1 MNIALPPR
9 QIAKVPQNT
18 HPPFRWDDPFLLDSQ
33 LSEDE
38 RMVQQTARQYCQEKL
53 QPRVLEA
60 FRHERFDREIMTEFG
75 ELGLLGATLPER
87 YGCAGM
93 SYVVYGLVAREV
105 ERVDS
110 GYRSAMSVQSSLV
123 MHPIHAYGTEEQR
136 MKYLPK
142 LASGEWIGAFGL
154 TEPDVGSDAQHLK
167 TFAEK
172 TSGGWK
178 LNGQKIWISN
188 GGVAQLAI
196 VIAQTDRENPRKMA
210 AFLVETDLAGFEAR
224 TMHGK
229 LGLRSSNTAELFLAN
244 VEVPEDALM
253 GEVGDGFKVA
263 MSALDNGRY
272 SVGAGCL
279 GIAQGSLE
287 ASVAYAK
294 ERHTFGKP
302 IAAHQLVQDMIA
314 RMVVDI
320 DASRLLLYR
329 AGELKNAGLP
339 NTRETS
345 IAKYYCSEAA
355 LRCANDAI
363 QIHGGMGYSNEY
375 PVERYM
381 RDARVATIYEGTSQI
396 QKLIIA
402 GFETGLRA
410 FS

>member
-1 MNIALPPR
+1 VDFELNETQRLIKETAAEFAQR
-9 QIAKVPQNT
+9 RIVP
-18 HPPFRWDDPFLLDSQ
+18 
-33 LSEDE
+33 
-38 RMVQQTARQYCQEKL
+38 
-53 QPRVLEA
+53 
-60 FRHERFDREIMTEFG
+60 
-75 ELGLLGATLPER
+75 
-87 YGCAGM
+87 
-93 SYVVYGLVAREV
+93 VARENDEK
-105 ERVDS
+105 ERYPAEVVAEMGALGMFGGPIPEEYGGAGLDYIS
-110 GYRSAMSVQSSLV
+110 YAIMNEEISKACSSVRTVLSVQLSLV
-123 MHPIHAYGTEEQR
+123 ATTILKWGSEAQKK
-136 MKYLPK
+136 KYLPK
-142 LASGEWIGAFGL
+142 LCSAEWIGCFGL

-188 GGVAQLAI
+188 GGVAQLAL
-196 VIAQTDRENPRKMA
+196 VIGQTDRENPRKMA
-210 AFLVETDLAGFEAR
+210 AFLVETDLPGFEAR

-244 VEVPEDALM
+244 VEVPDDALM

-329 AGELKNAGLP
+329 AGELKNAGRP

-402 GFETGLRA
+402 GFETGIRA
-410 FS
+410 FA

>member
-1 MNIALPPR
+1 MDFELNETQRLIKETAAEFAQR
-9 QIAKVPQNT
+9 RIVP
-18 HPPFRWDDPFLLDSQ
+18 
-33 LSEDE
+33 
-38 RMVQQTARQYCQEKL
+38 
-53 QPRVLEA
+53 
-60 FRHERFDREIMTEFG
+60 
-75 ELGLLGATLPER
+75 
-87 YGCAGM
+87 
-93 SYVVYGLVAREV
+93 VARENDEK
-105 ERVDS
+105 ERYPADIVAEMGALGMFGGPIPEEYGGAGLDYIS
-110 GYRSAMSVQSSLV
+110 YAIMNEEISKACSSVRTVLSVQLSLV
-123 MHPIHAYGTEEQR
+123 ATTILKWGSEAQKK
-136 MKYLPK
+136 KYLPR
-142 LASGEWIGAFGL
+142 LCSAEWIGCFGL

-188 GGVAQLAI
+188 GGVAQLAL

-244 VEVPEDALM
+244 VEVPDDALM

-329 AGELKNAGLP
+329 AGELKNAGRP

-402 GFETGLRA
+402 GFETGIRA
-410 FS
+410 FA

>member
-1 MNIALPPR
+1 MDFELNETQRLIKDTAAEF
-9 QIAKVPQNT
+9 AKRRIVPVAREN
-18 HPPFRWDDPFLLDSQ
+18 
-33 LSEDE
+33 DE
-38 RMVQQTARQYCQEKL
+38 K
-53 QPRVLEA
+53 
-60 FRHERFDREIMTEFG
+60 ERYPADIVREMG
-75 ELGLLGATLPER
+75 ELGMFGGPIPEE
-87 YGCAGM
+87 YGGGGLDYI
-93 SYVVYGLVAREV
+93 SYAIMNEEISKACSSVRTVLSVQLSLVATTILKWGSE
-105 ERVDS
+105 
-110 GYRSAMSVQSSLV
+110 AQKN
-123 MHPIHAYGTEEQR
+123 
-136 MKYLPK
+136 KYLPR
-142 LASGEWIGAFGL
+142 LCSAEWIGCFGL
-154 TEPDVGSDAQHLK
+154 TEPDVGSDAQNLK
-167 TFAEK
+167 TFAQK
-172 TSGGWK
+172 ISGGWK
-178 LNGQKIWISN
+178 LSGQKIWISN
-188 GGVAQLAI
+188 GGVAQLAL

-210 AFLVETDLAGFEAR
+210 AFLVETDLPGFEAK

-229 LGLRSSNTAELFLAN
+229 LGLRSSDTAELFLAN
-244 VEVPEDALM
+244 VEAPDDALM

-272 SVGAGCL
+272 SVAAGCL

-329 AGELKNAGLP
+329 AGELKNAGKP

-363 QIHGGMGYSNEY
+363 QVHGGMGYSNEY

-402 GFETGLRA
+402 GYETGIRA

>member
-1 MNIALPPR
+1 MDFELNETQRLIKETAAEFAQR
-9 QIAKVPQNT
+9 RIVPVAREN
-18 HPPFRWDDPFLLDSQ
+18 
-33 LSEDE
+33 DE
-38 RMVQQTARQYCQEKL
+38 KEKY
-53 QPRVLEA
+53 PADIVAE
-60 FRHERFDREIMTEFG
+60 MG
-75 ELGLLGATLPER
+75 ELGMFGGPIPEEYGGAGLD
-87 YGCAGM
+87 YI
-93 SYVVYGLVAREV
+93 SYAIMNEEISKACSSVRTVLSVQISLVATTLLKWGSE
-105 ERVDS
+105 
-110 GYRSAMSVQSSLV
+110 AQKK
-123 MHPIHAYGTEEQR
+123 
-136 MKYLPK
+136 KYLPK
-142 LASGEWIGAFGL
+142 LCTAEWIGCFGL

-172 TSGGWK
+172 TSTGWK

-188 GGVAQLAI
+188 GGVAQLAL

-210 AFLVETDLAGFEAR
+210 AFLVETDLPGFEAR

-244 VEVPEDALM
+244 VEVPDDALM

-294 ERHTFGKP
+294 ERRTFGKP

-329 AGELKNAGLP
+329 AGELKNAGRP

-345 IAKYYCSEAA
+345 IAKYYCTEAA

-402 GFETGLRA
+402 GFETGIRA
-410 FS
+410 FA

>member
-1 MNIALPPR
+1 MDFELNETQRLIKDTAAEFAR
-9 QIAKVPQNT
+9 RRIVPVAREN
-18 HPPFRWDDPFLLDSQ
+18 
-33 LSEDE
+33 DE
-38 RMVQQTARQYCQEKL
+38 K
-53 QPRVLEA
+53 
-60 FRHERFDREIMTEFG
+60 ERYPADIVAEMG
-75 ELGLLGATLPER
+75 ELGMFGGPIPEKYGGAGLD
-87 YGCAGM
+87 YI
-93 SYVVYGLVAREV
+93 SYAIMNEEISKACSSVRTVLSVQLSLVATTILKWA
-105 ERVDS
+105 S
-110 GYRSAMSVQSSLV
+110 
-123 MHPIHAYGTEEQR
+123 EEQKR
-136 MKYLPK
+136 KYLPK
-142 LASGEWIGAFGL
+142 LCAAEWIGCFGL

-167 TFAEK
+167 TFAQK
-172 TSGGWK
+172 TSNGWK
-178 LNGQKIWISN
+178 LSGQKIWISN
-188 GGVAQLAI
+188 GGVAQLAM

-210 AFLVETDLAGFEAR
+210 AFLVETGLPGFEAK

-244 VEVPEDALM
+244 VEVPDDALM
-253 GEVGDGFKVA
+253 GEVGDGFRVA

-329 AGELKNAGLP
+329 AGELKNAGKP

-402 GFETGLRA
+402 GYETGIRA
-410 FS
+410 FA

>member
-1 MNIALPPR
+1 MDFELNETQRLIKDTAAEF
-9 QIAKVPQNT
+9 AKRRIVPVAREN
-18 HPPFRWDDPFLLDSQ
+18 
-33 LSEDE
+33 DE
-38 RMVQQTARQYCQEKL
+38 K
-53 QPRVLEA
+53 
-60 FRHERFDREIMTEFG
+60 ERYPADIVREMG
-75 ELGLLGATLPER
+75 ELGMFGGPIPEEYGGAGLD
-87 YGCAGM
+87 YI
-93 SYVVYGLVAREV
+93 SYAIMNEEISKACSSVRTVLSVQLSLVATTILKWGSE
-105 ERVDS
+105 
-110 GYRSAMSVQSSLV
+110 AQKK
-123 MHPIHAYGTEEQR
+123 
-136 MKYLPK
+136 KYLPK
-142 LASGEWIGAFGL
+142 LCAAEWIGCFGL
-154 TEPDVGSDAQHLK
+154 TEPDVGSDAQNLK
-167 TFAEK
+167 TFAQK
-172 TSGGWK
+172 ISGGWK

-188 GGVAQLAI
+188 GGVAQLAL

-210 AFLVETDLAGFEAR
+210 AFLVETDLPGFEAK

-229 LGLRSSNTAELFLAN
+229 LGLRSSDTAELFLAG
-244 VEVPEDALM
+244 VEAPDDALM

-272 SVGAGCL
+272 SVAAGCL

-320 DASRLLLYR
+320 EASRLLLYR
-329 AGELKNAGLP
+329 AGELKNAGKP

-363 QIHGGMGYSNEY
+363 QVHGGMGYSNEY

-402 GFETGLRA
+402 GYETGIRA
-410 FS
+410 FA

>member
-1 MNIALPPR
+1 VDFELNETQRLIKETAAEFAQR
-9 QIAKVPQNT
+9 RIVP
-18 HPPFRWDDPFLLDSQ
+18 
-33 LSEDE
+33 
-38 RMVQQTARQYCQEKL
+38 
-53 QPRVLEA
+53 
-60 FRHERFDREIMTEFG
+60 
-75 ELGLLGATLPER
+75 
-87 YGCAGM
+87 
-93 SYVVYGLVAREV
+93 VARENDEK
-105 ERVDS
+105 ERYPAEVVAEMGALGMFGGPIPEEYGGAGLDHIS
-110 GYRSAMSVQSSLV
+110 YAIMNEEISKACSSVRTVLSVQLSLV
-123 MHPIHAYGTEEQR
+123 ATTILKWGNEAQKK
-136 MKYLPK
+136 KYLPK
-142 LASGEWIGAFGL
+142 LCSAEWIGCFGL

-244 VEVPEDALM
+244 VEVPDDALM

-329 AGELKNAGLP
+329 AGELKNAGRP

-402 GFETGLRA
+402 GFETGIRA
-410 FS
+410 FA

>member
-1 MNIALPPR
+1 MDFELNAAQRLIKETAAEFARRRIAP
-9 QIAKVPQNT
+9 
-18 HPPFRWDDPFLLDSQ
+18 
-33 LSEDE
+33 
-38 RMVQQTARQYCQEKL
+38 
-53 QPRVLEA
+53 
-60 FRHERFDREIMTEFG
+60 
-75 ELGLLGATLPER
+75 
-87 YGCAGM
+87 
-93 SYVVYGLVAREV
+93 VARENDAKERFPADIV
-105 ERVDS
+105 EEMGRLGMFGGPVPEEYGGAGLDYVS
-110 GYRSAMSVQSSLV
+110 YAILNEEISKACSSVRTVLSVQISLV
-123 MHPIHAYGTEEQR
+123 AATISKWGSEGQKR
-136 MKYLPK
+136 KYLPK
-142 LASGEWIGAFGL
+142 LCSAEWMGCFGL
-154 TEPDVGSDAQHLK
+154 TEPDAGSDAQGLK

-172 TSGGWK
+172 TPGGWK

-188 GGVAQLAI
+188 GGVAQLAL

-210 AFLVETDLAGFEAR
+210 AFLVETDAHGFEAK
-224 TMHGK
+224 TMRGK
-229 LGLRSSNTAELFLAN
+229 LGLRSSNTAELFLAD
-244 VEVPEDALM
+244 VEVPDDALM
-253 GEVGDGFKVA
+253 GEVGDGFQVA
-263 MSALDNGRY
+263 MGALDNGRY

-279 GIAQGSLE
+279 GIAKGALE

-294 ERHTFGKP
+294 ERRAFGKP

-314 RMVVDI
+314 RMVVDV

-329 AGELKNAGLP
+329 AGELKNAGKP

-402 GFETGLRA
+402 GHETGIRA

>member
-1 MNIALPPR
+1 MDFEFNETQRLIKDTAAEFAR
-9 QIAKVPQNT
+9 RRIVPVAREN
-18 HPPFRWDDPFLLDSQ
+18 
-33 LSEDE
+33 DE
-38 RMVQQTARQYCQEKL
+38 K
-53 QPRVLEA
+53 
-60 FRHERFDREIMTEFG
+60 ERYPADIVREMG
-75 ELGLLGATLPER
+75 ELGMFGGPIPEEYGGAGLD
-87 YGCAGM
+87 YI
-93 SYVVYGLVAREV
+93 SYAIMNEEISKACSSVRTVLSVQLSLVATTILKWGSE
-105 ERVDS
+105 
-110 GYRSAMSVQSSLV
+110 AQKK
-123 MHPIHAYGTEEQR
+123 
-136 MKYLPK
+136 KYLPK
-142 LASGEWIGAFGL
+142 LCSAEWIGCFGL

-167 TFAEK
+167 TFAQK
-172 TSGGWK
+172 ISGGWK

-188 GGVAQLAI
+188 GGVAQLAL

-210 AFLVETDLAGFEAR
+210 AFLVETDLPGFEAK

-229 LGLRSSNTAELFLAN
+229 LGLRSSDTAELFLAG
-244 VEVPEDALM
+244 VEVPDDALM

-272 SVGAGCL
+272 SVAAGCL

-320 DASRLLLYR
+320 EASRLLLYR
-329 AGELKNAGLP
+329 AGELKNAGKP

-402 GFETGLRA
+402 GYETGIRA

>member
-1 MNIALPPR
+1 MNFELDETQRLIRETAAEFARSRIAP
-9 QIAKVPQNT
+9 
-18 HPPFRWDDPFLLDSQ
+18 
-33 LSEDE
+33 
-38 RMVQQTARQYCQEKL
+38 
-53 QPRVLEA
+53 
-60 FRHERFDREIMTEFG
+60 
-75 ELGLLGATLPER
+75 
-87 YGCAGM
+87 
-93 SYVVYGLVAREV
+93 VARENDEK
-105 ERVDS
+105 ERFPADIVREMGALGMFGGPVPEEYGGAGLDYVS
-110 GYRSAMSVQSSLV
+110 YAIVNEEISKACSSVRTVLSVQLSLV
-123 MHPIHAYGTEEQR
+123 ASPILKWGSEAQKR
-136 MKYLPK
+136 RYLPR
-142 LASGEWIGAFGL
+142 LCSAEWLGCFGL
-154 TEPDVGSDAQHLK
+154 TEPDAGSDAQRLK

-172 TSGGWK
+172 TADGWR

-188 GGVAQLAI
+188 GGVSRLALI
-196 VIAQTDRENPRKMA
+196 IAQTDRENPRKMA
-210 AFLVETDLAGFEAR
+210 AFLVETHLDGFEAK
-224 TMHGK
+224 TMRGK

-244 VEVPEDALM
+244 VEVPDEALL
-253 GEVGDGFKVA
+253 GEVGDGFRVA

-279 GIAQGSLE
+279 GIARGALE

-294 ERHTFGKP
+294 ERRTFGKP

-314 RMVVDI
+314 RMVVDVE
-320 DASRLLLYR
+320 ASRLLLYR
-329 AGELKNAGLP
+329 AGELKNAGKP
-339 NTRETS
+339 SARETS

-402 GFETGLRA
+402 GRETGIRA

>member
-1 MNIALPPR
+1 MDFELNETQRLIKETAAEFAQRKILPVARENDEKARYPANIVA
-9 QIAKVPQNT
+9 
-18 HPPFRWDDPFLLDSQ
+18 
-33 LSEDE
+33 E
-38 RMVQQTARQYCQEKL
+38 M
-53 QPRVLEA
+53 
-60 FRHERFDREIMTEFG
+60 G
-75 ELGLLGATLPER
+75 ELGMFGGPIPEEYGGAGLD
-87 YGCAGM
+87 YI
-93 SYVVYGLVAREV
+93 SYAIMNEEISKVCSSVRTVLSVQLSLVATTILKWGNEAQKR
-105 ERVDS
+105 
-110 GYRSAMSVQSSLV
+110 
-123 MHPIHAYGTEEQR
+123 
-136 MKYLPK
+136 KYLPK
-142 LASGEWIGAFGL
+142 LCTAEWIGCFGL

-172 TSGGWK
+172 TSAGWK

-188 GGVAQLAI
+188 GGVAQLAL
-196 VIAQTDRENPRKMA
+196 VIAQTDRENSHKMA
-210 AFLVETDLAGFEAR
+210 AFLVETDLPGFGAK
-224 TMHGK
+224 TVHGK
-229 LGLRSSNTAELFLAN
+229 LGLKSSNTAELFLVN
-244 VEVPEDALM
+244 VEVPDDALM
-253 GEVGDGFKVA
+253 GKVGDGFKVA

-287 ASVAYAK
+287 ASVTYAK

-329 AGELKNAGLP
+329 AGELKNAGKP

-345 IAKYYCSEAA
+345 IAKYYCTEAA

-402 GFETGLRA
+402 GYETGIRA
-410 FS
+410 FA

>member
-1 MNIALPPR
+1 MDFELNETQRLIKDTAAEFAR
-9 QIAKVPQNT
+9 RRIVPVAREN
-18 HPPFRWDDPFLLDSQ
+18 
-33 LSEDE
+33 DE
-38 RMVQQTARQYCQEKL
+38 K
-53 QPRVLEA
+53 
-60 FRHERFDREIMTEFG
+60 ERYPADIVREMG
-75 ELGLLGATLPER
+75 ELGMFGGPIPEK
-87 YGCAGM
+87 YGGGGLDYI
-93 SYVVYGLVAREV
+93 SYAIMNEEISKACSSVRTVLSVQLSLVATTILKWGSE
-105 ERVDS
+105 
-110 GYRSAMSVQSSLV
+110 AQKK
-123 MHPIHAYGTEEQR
+123 
-136 MKYLPK
+136 KYLPK
-142 LASGEWIGAFGL
+142 LCSAEWIGCFGL
-154 TEPDVGSDAQHLK
+154 TEPDVGSDAQNLK

-172 TSGGWK
+172 TPGGWK

-188 GGVAQLAI
+188 GGVAQLAL

-210 AFLVETDLAGFEAR
+210 AFLVETDLPGFEAK

-229 LGLRSSNTAELFLAN
+229 LGLRSSDTAELFLAG
-244 VEVPEDALM
+244 VEVPDDALM

-272 SVGAGCL
+272 SVAAGCL

-320 DASRLLLYR
+320 EASRLLLYR
-329 AGELKNAGLP
+329 AGELKNAGKP

-363 QIHGGMGYSNEY
+363 QVHGGMGYSNEY

-402 GFETGLRA
+402 GYETGIRA

>member
-1 MNIALPPR
+1 MDFELNETQRLIKDTAAEFAQR
-9 QIAKVPQNT
+9 RIVPVAREN
-18 HPPFRWDDPFLLDSQ
+18 
-33 LSEDE
+33 DE
-38 RMVQQTARQYCQEKL
+38 K
-53 QPRVLEA
+53 
-60 FRHERFDREIMTEFG
+60 ERYPADIVREMG
-75 ELGLLGATLPER
+75 ELGMFGGPIPEEYGGAGLD
-87 YGCAGM
+87 YI
-93 SYVVYGLVAREV
+93 SYAIMNEEISKACSSVRTVLSVQLSLVATTILKWGSET
-105 ERVDS
+105 
-110 GYRSAMSVQSSLV
+110 QKK
-123 MHPIHAYGTEEQR
+123 
-136 MKYLPK
+136 KYLPK
-142 LASGEWIGAFGL
+142 LCSAEWIGCFGL

-167 TFAEK
+167 TFAQK

-178 LNGQKIWISN
+178 LSGQKIWISN
-188 GGVAQLAI
+188 GGVAQLAL

-210 AFLVETDLAGFEAR
+210 AFLVETDLPGFEAK

-229 LGLRSSNTAELFLAN
+229 LGLRSSDTAELFLAG
-244 VEVPEDALM
+244 VEVPDDALM

-272 SVGAGCL
+272 SVAAGCL

-320 DASRLLLYR
+320 EASRLLLYR
-329 AGELKNAGLP
+329 AGELKNAGKP

-402 GFETGLRA
+402 GYETGIRA

>member
-1 MNIALPPR
+1 MD
-9 QIAKVPQNT
+9 
-18 HPPFRWDDPFLLDSQ
+18 FE
-33 LSEDE
+33 LSETQRLIKE
-38 RMVQQTARQYCQEKL
+38 TAADFARTRIA
-53 QPRVLEA
+53 P
-60 FRHERFDREIMTEFG
+60 
-75 ELGLLGATLPER
+75 
-87 YGCAGM
+87 
-93 SYVVYGLVAREV
+93 VARENDAE
-105 ERVDS
+105 ERFPADVVREMGTLGMFGGPVPEEYGGAGLDYVS
-110 GYRSAMSVQSSLV
+110 YAILNEEISKACSSVRTVLSVQLSLV
-123 MHPIHAYGTEEQR
+123 ATTILKWGSEAQKR
-136 MKYLPK
+136 KYLPR
-142 LASGEWIGAFGL
+142 LCSAEWLGCFGL
-154 TEPDVGSDAQHLK
+154 TEPDAGSDAQSLK

-172 TSGGWK
+172 TADGWR

-188 GGVAQLAI
+188 GGVARLAL

-210 AFLVETDLAGFEAR
+210 AFLVETDSVGFEAKSMR
-224 TMHGK
+224 GK

-244 VEVPEDALM
+244 VEVPDEALL
-253 GEVGDGFKVA
+253 GRVGDGFKVA

-294 ERHTFGKP
+294 ERRAFGKP

-314 RMVVDI
+314 RMVVDVE
-320 DASRLLLYR
+320 ASRLLLYR
-329 AGELKNAGLP
+329 AGELKNAGRP
-339 NTRETS
+339 NARETS

-363 QIHGGMGYSNEY
+363 QIHGGMGYSSEY
-375 PVERYM
+375 PAERYM

-402 GFETGLRA
+402 GHETGIRA

>member
-1 MNIALPPR
+1 MDFELNETQRLIKDTAAEFAQR
-9 QIAKVPQNT
+9 RIVP
-18 HPPFRWDDPFLLDSQ
+18 
-33 LSEDE
+33 
-38 RMVQQTARQYCQEKL
+38 
-53 QPRVLEA
+53 
-60 FRHERFDREIMTEFG
+60 
-75 ELGLLGATLPER
+75 
-87 YGCAGM
+87 
-93 SYVVYGLVAREV
+93 VARENDEK
-105 ERVDS
+105 ERYPADIVAEMGALGMFGGPIPEEYGGAGLDYIS
-110 GYRSAMSVQSSLV
+110 YAIMNEEISKACSSVRTVLSVQLSLV
-123 MHPIHAYGTEEQR
+123 ATTILKWGSEAQKR
-136 MKYLPK
+136 KYLPR
-142 LASGEWIGAFGL
+142 LCTAEWIGCFGL

-210 AFLVETDLAGFEAR
+210 AFLVETDLSGFEAR

-229 LGLRSSNTAELFLAN
+229 LGLRSSNTAELFLAD

-329 AGELKNAGLP
+329 AGELKNAGRP

-345 IAKYYCSEAA
+345 IAKYYCTEAA

-402 GFETGLRA
+402 GFETGIRA
-410 FS
+410 FA

>member
-1 MNIALPPR
+1 MDFELNETQRLIKDTAAEF
-9 QIAKVPQNT
+9 AKRRIVPVAREN
-18 HPPFRWDDPFLLDSQ
+18 
-33 LSEDE
+33 DE
-38 RMVQQTARQYCQEKL
+38 K
-53 QPRVLEA
+53 
-60 FRHERFDREIMTEFG
+60 ERYPVDIVREMG
-75 ELGLLGATLPER
+75 ELGMFGGPIPEEYGGAGLD
-87 YGCAGM
+87 YI
-93 SYVVYGLVAREV
+93 SYAIMNEEISKACSSVRTVLSVQLSLVATTILKWGSET
-105 ERVDS
+105 
-110 GYRSAMSVQSSLV
+110 QKK
-123 MHPIHAYGTEEQR
+123 
-136 MKYLPK
+136 KYLPR
-142 LASGEWIGAFGL
+142 LCSAEWIGCFGL
-154 TEPDVGSDAQHLK
+154 TEPDVGSDAQNLK
-167 TFAEK
+167 TFAQK
-172 TSGGWK
+172 ISGGWK

-188 GGVAQLAI
+188 GGVAQLAL

-210 AFLVETDLAGFEAR
+210 AFLVETDLPGFEAK

-229 LGLRSSNTAELFLAN
+229 LGLRSSNTAELFLAG
-244 VEVPEDALM
+244 VEVPDDALM

-272 SVGAGCL
+272 SVAAGCL

-329 AGELKNAGLP
+329 TGELKNAGKP

-402 GFETGLRA
+402 GYETGIRA
-410 FS
+410 FA

>member
-1 MNIALPPR
+1 MDFELNETQRLIKETAAEF
-9 QIAKVPQNT
+9 AKRRIVPVAREN
-18 HPPFRWDDPFLLDSQ
+18 
-33 LSEDE
+33 DE
-38 RMVQQTARQYCQEKL
+38 K
-53 QPRVLEA
+53 
-60 FRHERFDREIMTEFG
+60 ERYPADIVREMG
-75 ELGLLGATLPER
+75 ELGMFGGPIPEKYGGAGLD
-87 YGCAGM
+87 YI
-93 SYVVYGLVAREV
+93 SYAIMNEEISKACSSVRTVLSVQLSLVATTILKWGSET
-105 ERVDS
+105 
-110 GYRSAMSVQSSLV
+110 QKK
-123 MHPIHAYGTEEQR
+123 
-136 MKYLPK
+136 KYLPK
-142 LASGEWIGAFGL
+142 LCAAEWIGCFGL

-167 TFAEK
+167 TFAQK
-172 TSGGWK
+172 ISGGWK

-188 GGVAQLAI
+188 GGVAQLAL

-210 AFLVETDLAGFEAR
+210 VFLVETDLPGFEAK

-229 LGLRSSNTAELFLAN
+229 LGLRSSDTAELFLAG
-244 VEVPEDALM
+244 VEVPDDALM
-253 GEVGDGFKVA
+253 GEVGDGFKIA

-272 SVGAGCL
+272 SVAAGCL

-320 DASRLLLYR
+320 EASRLLLYR
-329 AGELKNAGLP
+329 AGELKNAGKP

-402 GFETGLRA
+402 GYETGIRA

>member
-1 MNIALPPR
+1 MDFELNETQRLIKDTAAEFAR
-9 QIAKVPQNT
+9 RRIVPVAREN
-18 HPPFRWDDPFLLDSQ
+18 
-33 LSEDE
+33 DE
-38 RMVQQTARQYCQEKL
+38 K
-53 QPRVLEA
+53 
-60 FRHERFDREIMTEFG
+60 ERYPADIVREMG
-75 ELGLLGATLPER
+75 ELGMFGGPIPEEYGGAGLD
-87 YGCAGM
+87 YI
-93 SYVVYGLVAREV
+93 SYAIMNEEISKACSSVRTVLSVQLSLVATTILKWGSE
-105 ERVDS
+105 
-110 GYRSAMSVQSSLV
+110 AQKK
-123 MHPIHAYGTEEQR
+123 
-136 MKYLPK
+136 KYLPK
-142 LASGEWIGAFGL
+142 LCAAEWIGCFGL

-167 TFAEK
+167 TFAQK

-178 LNGQKIWISN
+178 LSGQKIWISN
-188 GGVAQLAI
+188 GGVAQLAL

-210 AFLVETDLAGFEAR
+210 AFLVETDLPGFEAK

-229 LGLRSSNTAELFLAN
+229 LGLRSSDTAELFLAG
-244 VEVPEDALM
+244 VEAPDDALM

-272 SVGAGCL
+272 SVAAGCL

-320 DASRLLLYR
+320 EASRLLLYR
-329 AGELKNAGLP
+329 AGELKNAGKP

-402 GFETGLRA
+402 GYETGIRA
-410 FS
+410 FA

>member
-1 MNIALPPR
+1 MDFELNETQRLIKDTAAEFAR
-9 QIAKVPQNT
+9 RRIVPVAREN
-18 HPPFRWDDPFLLDSQ
+18 
-33 LSEDE
+33 DE
-38 RMVQQTARQYCQEKL
+38 K
-53 QPRVLEA
+53 
-60 FRHERFDREIMTEFG
+60 ERYPADIVREMG
-75 ELGLLGATLPER
+75 ELGMFGGPIPEEYGGAGLD
-87 YGCAGM
+87 YI
-93 SYVVYGLVAREV
+93 SYAIMNEEISKACSSVRTVLSVQLSLVATTILKWGSE
-105 ERVDS
+105 
-110 GYRSAMSVQSSLV
+110 AQKK
-123 MHPIHAYGTEEQR
+123 
-136 MKYLPK
+136 KYLPK
-142 LASGEWIGAFGL
+142 LCAAEWIGCFGL

-167 TFAEK
+167 TFAQK

-178 LNGQKIWISN
+178 LSGQKIWISN
-188 GGVAQLAI
+188 GGVAQLAL

-210 AFLVETDLAGFEAR
+210 AFLVETDLPGFEAK

-229 LGLRSSNTAELFLAN
+229 LGLRSSDTAELFLAG
-244 VEVPEDALM
+244 VEAPDDALM

-272 SVGAGCL
+272 SVAAGCL

-320 DASRLLLYR
+320 EASRLLLYR
-329 AGELKNAGLP
+329 AGELKNAGKP

-402 GFETGLRA
+402 GYETGIRA

>member
-1 MNIALPPR
+1 MDFELNETQRLIKDTAAEFAR
-9 QIAKVPQNT
+9 RRIVPVAREN
-18 HPPFRWDDPFLLDSQ
+18 
-33 LSEDE
+33 DE
-38 RMVQQTARQYCQEKL
+38 K
-53 QPRVLEA
+53 
-60 FRHERFDREIMTEFG
+60 ERYPADIVREMG
-75 ELGLLGATLPER
+75 ELGMFGGPIPEKYGGAGLD
-87 YGCAGM
+87 YI
-93 SYVVYGLVAREV
+93 SYAIMNEEISKACSSVRTVLSVQLSLVATTILKWGSET
-105 ERVDS
+105 
-110 GYRSAMSVQSSLV
+110 QKK
-123 MHPIHAYGTEEQR
+123 
-136 MKYLPK
+136 KYLPK
-142 LASGEWIGAFGL
+142 LCAAEWIGCFGL

-167 TFAEK
+167 TFAQK
-172 TSGGWK
+172 ISGGWK

-188 GGVAQLAI
+188 GGVAQLAL
-196 VIAQTDRENPRKMA
+196 VIAQTDRGNPRKMA
-210 AFLVETDLAGFEAR
+210 ALLVETDLPGFEAK

-229 LGLRSSNTAELFLAN
+229 LGLRSSDTAELFLAG
-244 VEVPEDALM
+244 VEVPDDALM

-272 SVGAGCL
+272 SVAAGCL

-320 DASRLLLYR
+320 EASRLLLYR
-329 AGELKNAGLP
+329 AGELKNAGKP

-402 GFETGLRA
+402 GYETGIRA

>member
-1 MNIALPPR
+1 MDFELNETQRLIKDTAAEFAR
-9 QIAKVPQNT
+9 RRIVPVAREN
-18 HPPFRWDDPFLLDSQ
+18 
-33 LSEDE
+33 DE
-38 RMVQQTARQYCQEKL
+38 K
-53 QPRVLEA
+53 
-60 FRHERFDREIMTEFG
+60 ERYPADIVREMG
-75 ELGLLGATLPER
+75 ELGMFGGPIPEEYGGAGLD
-87 YGCAGM
+87 YI
-93 SYVVYGLVAREV
+93 SYAIMNEEISKACSSVRTVLSVQLSLVATTILKWGSE
-105 ERVDS
+105 
-110 GYRSAMSVQSSLV
+110 AQKK
-123 MHPIHAYGTEEQR
+123 
-136 MKYLPK
+136 KYLPK
-142 LASGEWIGAFGL
+142 LCSAEWIGCFGL
-154 TEPDVGSDAQHLK
+154 TEPDVGSDAQNLK

-172 TSGGWK
+172 TPSGWK
-178 LNGQKIWISN
+178 LSGQKIWISN
-188 GGVAQLAI
+188 GGVAQLAL

-210 AFLVETDLAGFEAR
+210 AFLVETDLPGFEAK

-229 LGLRSSNTAELFLAN
+229 LGLRSSDTAELFLAN
-244 VEVPEDALM
+244 VEAPDDALM

-272 SVGAGCL
+272 SVAAGCL

-329 AGELKNAGLP
+329 AGELKNAGKP

-363 QIHGGMGYSNEY
+363 QVHGGMGYSNEY

-402 GFETGLRA
+402 GYETGIRA

>member
-1 MNIALPPR
+1 MDFELNETQRLIKETAAEFAQR
-9 QIAKVPQNT
+9 RIVP
-18 HPPFRWDDPFLLDSQ
+18 
-33 LSEDE
+33 
-38 RMVQQTARQYCQEKL
+38 
-53 QPRVLEA
+53 
-60 FRHERFDREIMTEFG
+60 
-75 ELGLLGATLPER
+75 
-87 YGCAGM
+87 
-93 SYVVYGLVAREV
+93 VARENDEK
-105 ERVDS
+105 ERYPADIVAEMGALGMFGGPIPEEYGGAGLDYIS
-110 GYRSAMSVQSSLV
+110 YAIMNEEISKACSSVRTVLSVQISLV
-123 MHPIHAYGTEEQR
+123 ATTILKWGSEAQKK
-136 MKYLPK
+136 KYLPR
-142 LASGEWIGAFGL
+142 LCTAEWIGCFGL

-167 TFAEK
+167 TFAQK

-188 GGVAQLAI
+188 GGVAQLAL

-210 AFLVETDLAGFEAR
+210 AFLVETALPGFEAR

-244 VEVPEDALM
+244 VEVPDDALM

-294 ERHTFGKP
+294 ERRTFGKP

-329 AGELKNAGLP
+329 AGELKNAGKP

-345 IAKYYCSEAA
+345 IAKYYCTEAA

-402 GFETGLRA
+402 GFETGIRA
-410 FS
+410 FA

>member
-1 MNIALPPR
+1 MD
-9 QIAKVPQNT
+9 
-18 HPPFRWDDPFLLDSQ
+18 FE
-33 LSEDE
+33 LSETQRLIKE
-38 RMVQQTARQYCQEKL
+38 TAADFARTRIA
-53 QPRVLEA
+53 P
-60 FRHERFDREIMTEFG
+60 
-75 ELGLLGATLPER
+75 
-87 YGCAGM
+87 
-93 SYVVYGLVAREV
+93 VARENDAE
-105 ERVDS
+105 ERFPADVVREMGTLGMFGGPVPEEYGGAGLDYVS
-110 GYRSAMSVQSSLV
+110 YAILNEEISKACSSVRTVLSVQLSLV
-123 MHPIHAYGTEEQR
+123 ATTILKWGSEAQKR
-136 MKYLPK
+136 KYLPR
-142 LASGEWIGAFGL
+142 LCSAEWLGCFGL
-154 TEPDVGSDAQHLK
+154 TEPDAGSDAQSLK

-172 TSGGWK
+172 TADGWR

-188 GGVAQLAI
+188 GGVARLAL

-210 AFLVETDLAGFEAR
+210 AFLVETDSVGFEAKSMR
-224 TMHGK
+224 GK

-244 VEVPEDALM
+244 VEVPDEALL
-253 GEVGDGFKVA
+253 GRVGDGFKVA

-294 ERHTFGKP
+294 ERRAFGKP

-314 RMVVDI
+314 RMVVDVE
-320 DASRLLLYR
+320 ASRLLLYR
-329 AGELKNAGLP
+329 AGELKNAGRP
-339 NTRETS
+339 NARETC

-363 QIHGGMGYSNEY
+363 QIHGGMGYSSEY
-375 PVERYM
+375 PAERYM

-402 GFETGLRA
+402 GHETGIRA

>member
-1 MNIALPPR
+1 MDFELNETQRLIKDTAAEF
-9 QIAKVPQNT
+9 AKRRIVPVAREN
-18 HPPFRWDDPFLLDSQ
+18 
-33 LSEDE
+33 DE
-38 RMVQQTARQYCQEKL
+38 K
-53 QPRVLEA
+53 
-60 FRHERFDREIMTEFG
+60 ERYPVDIVREMG
-75 ELGLLGATLPER
+75 ELGMFGGPIPEEYGGAGLD
-87 YGCAGM
+87 YI
-93 SYVVYGLVAREV
+93 SYAIMNEEISKACSSVRTVLSVQLSLVATTILKWGSET
-105 ERVDS
+105 
-110 GYRSAMSVQSSLV
+110 QKK
-123 MHPIHAYGTEEQR
+123 
-136 MKYLPK
+136 KYLPR
-142 LASGEWIGAFGL
+142 LCSAEWIGCFGL
-154 TEPDVGSDAQHLK
+154 TEPDVGSDAQNLK
-167 TFAEK
+167 TFAQK
-172 TSGGWK
+172 IWGGWK

-188 GGVAQLAI
+188 GGVAQLAL

-210 AFLVETDLAGFEAR
+210 AFLVETDLPGFEAK

-229 LGLRSSNTAELFLAN
+229 LGLRSSNTAELFLAG
-244 VEVPEDALM
+244 VEVPDDALM

-272 SVGAGCL
+272 SVAAGCL

-329 AGELKNAGLP
+329 TGELKNAGKP

-402 GFETGLRA
+402 GYETGIRA
-410 FS
+410 FA

>member
-1 MNIALPPR
+1 MDFELDETQRLIRETAAEFARSRIAP
-9 QIAKVPQNT
+9 
-18 HPPFRWDDPFLLDSQ
+18 
-33 LSEDE
+33 
-38 RMVQQTARQYCQEKL
+38 
-53 QPRVLEA
+53 
-60 FRHERFDREIMTEFG
+60 
-75 ELGLLGATLPER
+75 
-87 YGCAGM
+87 
-93 SYVVYGLVAREV
+93 VARENDEK
-105 ERVDS
+105 ERFPTDIVREMGALGMFGGPVPEEYGGAGLDYVS
-110 GYRSAMSVQSSLV
+110 YAIVNEEISKACSSVRTVLSVQLSLV
-123 MHPIHAYGTEEQR
+123 ASPILKWGSEAQKR
-136 MKYLPK
+136 RYLPR
-142 LASGEWIGAFGL
+142 LCSAEWLGCFGL
-154 TEPDVGSDAQHLK
+154 TEPDAGSDAQRLK

-172 TSGGWK
+172 TAGGWR

-188 GGVAQLAI
+188 GGVSRLALI
-196 VIAQTDRENPRKMA
+196 IAQTDRENPRKMA
-210 AFLVETDLAGFEAR
+210 AFLVETGLDGFEAK
-224 TMHGK
+224 TMRGK

-244 VEVPEDALM
+244 VEVPDEALL
-253 GEVGDGFKVA
+253 GEVGDGFRVA

-279 GIAQGSLE
+279 GIARGALE

-294 ERHTFGKP
+294 ERRTFGKP

-314 RMVVDI
+314 RMVVDVE
-320 DASRLLLYR
+320 ASRLLLYR
-329 AGELKNAGLP
+329 AGELKNAGKP
-339 NTRETS
+339 STRETS

-402 GFETGLRA
+402 GRETGIRA

>member
-1 MNIALPPR
+1 MDFELNETQRLIKETAAEFAR
-9 QIAKVPQNT
+9 RRIVPVAREN
-18 HPPFRWDDPFLLDSQ
+18 
-33 LSEDE
+33 DE
-38 RMVQQTARQYCQEKL
+38 KERYPAEIVQE
-53 QPRVLEA
+53 
-60 FRHERFDREIMTEFG
+60 MG
-75 ELGLLGATLPER
+75 ELGMFGGPIPEE
-87 YGCAGM
+87 YGGGGLDYI
-93 SYVVYGLVAREV
+93 SYAIMNEEISKACSSVRTVLSVQLSLVATTILKWGSE
-105 ERVDS
+105 
-110 GYRSAMSVQSSLV
+110 AQKK
-123 MHPIHAYGTEEQR
+123 
-136 MKYLPK
+136 KYLPR
-142 LASGEWIGAFGL
+142 LCSAEWIGCFGL
-154 TEPDVGSDAQHLK
+154 TEPDVGSDAQNLK
-167 TFAEK
+167 TFAQK
-172 TSGGWK
+172 ISGGWK
-178 LNGQKIWISN
+178 LSGQKIWISN
-188 GGVAQLAI
+188 GGVAQLAL

-210 AFLVETDLAGFEAR
+210 AFLVETDLPGFEAK

-229 LGLRSSNTAELFLAN
+229 LGLRSSNTAELFMAG
-244 VEVPEDALM
+244 VEVPDDALM

-272 SVGAGCL
+272 SVAAGCL

-320 DASRLLLYR
+320 EASRLLLYR
-329 AGELKNAGLP
+329 AGELKNAGKP

-363 QIHGGMGYSNEY
+363 QVHGGMGYSNEY

-402 GFETGLRA
+402 GYETGIRA